1 MNNTYPVILDACVLY
16 PAPLR
21 SYLMYLASTGLFR
34 ARWSEQIH
42 DEWIR
47 NVLKNRP
54 DMDINTLQRTR
65 KLMDANVPDAL
76 VSGHE
81 SLINSLTLPDAG
93 DRHVLAAAIQGHTEG
108 IITFNLK
115 DFPIEQLEPFGIS
128 AIHPDEFLSDM
139 FELDAASCLL
149 AAQRHRSALKNP
161 TLTPDEYLNCLL
173 KQRLPAFV
181 SVLKRLSFAL

>member
-1 MNNTYPVILDACVLY
+1 MNNTYTVILDACVLY

-47 NVLKNRP
+47 NVLINRP
-54 DMDINTLQRTR
+54 DLDIKTLQRTR
-65 KLMDANVPDAL
+65 ELMDSNVPDAL

-81 SLINSLTLPDAG
+81 SLINGLILPDSG
-93 DRHVLAAAIQGHTEG
+93 DRHVLAAAIQGHSQA

-115 DFPIEQLEPFGIS
+115 DFPAECLAPFGIS

-139 FELDAASCLL
+139 FELDAGSCLR
-149 AAQRHRSALKNP
+149 AAQLHRSALKNP

-181 SVLKRLSFAL
+181 SDLRRLLFAL